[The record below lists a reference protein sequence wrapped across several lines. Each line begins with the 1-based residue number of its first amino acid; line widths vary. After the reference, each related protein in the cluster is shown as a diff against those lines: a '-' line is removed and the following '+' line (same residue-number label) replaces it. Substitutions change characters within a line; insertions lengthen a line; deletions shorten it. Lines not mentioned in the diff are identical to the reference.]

1 MTSPAALP
9 RERVVSARTAVFVVF
24 ALAGVAFA
32 SWASRIADA
41 KSTLDLSA
49 GQLGA
54 TLFAMS
60 AGSMLA
66 MPSTGRIT
74 ERVGVVNTIRTGM
87 LIGVVGFTVVG
98 AGVDLAES
106 RLVVAIGLFLIG
118 SGIGVWD
125 VAMNLEGASVE
136 RLLGQTVMPQF
147 HAAFSGG
154 TVVSALFG
162 SLMSW
167 GRVPLLPHL
176 LGSAL
181 VVTVGGFWAMRA
193 FLPRAVEEE
202 VEAEAAAETT
212 QTSASQTGATESGA
226 AGTGASR
233 QRSAWLEPRT
243 LLIGLVVLVAAFT
256 EGTANDWMAVAF
268 VEGHDLPA
276 WAGVLGFATF
286 LTFMTVGRLLGTR
299 WLDTYGRVPVLR
311 LTLVLAV
318 AGSLLV
324 IFGNAW
330 LAFLGAAIWGVGVSL
345 GFPVGM
351 SASADDPA
359 RAGARMSVV
368 ATIGYMA
375 FIAGPPALGFLGDHV
390 GVLRSLLA
398 VGTMALLVQVIL
410 ESVREPA
417 RDTTTAEAA
426 AAREVG

>member
-1 MTSPAALP
+1 MTTATLP
-9 RERVVSARTAVFVVF
+9 RDRVVAARTAVFVVF

-32 SWASRIADA
+32 TWASRIADA
-41 KSTLDLSA
+41 KAGLDLSA

-66 MPSTGRIT
+66 MPSTGRIA
-74 ERVGVVNTIRTGM
+74 ERFGVVSTIRTGM
-87 LIGVVGFTVVG
+87 VIGVVGFGVVG

-118 SGIGVWD
+118 SGVGVWD
-125 VAMNLEGASVE
+125 VAMNLEGATVE

-154 TVVSALFG
+154 TVASALIG
-162 SLMSW
+162 SGMSW
-167 GRVPLLPHL
+167 ASVPLLPHL

-181 VVTVGGFWAMRA
+181 LVTVAGWLAMRS
-193 FLPRAVEEE
+193 FLPREVEEDE
-202 VEAEAAAETT
+202 G
-212 QTSASQTGATESGA
+212 SAGNAGA
-226 AGTGASR
+226 AGAGATHATPASNEAAPAT
-233 QRSAWLEPRT
+233 RSAWLEPRT
-243 LLIGLVVLVAAFT
+243 LLIGLVTLVAAFT
-256 EGTANDWMAVAF
+256 EGTANDWLAVAF
-268 VEGHDLPA
+268 VEGHELPA
-276 WAGVLGFATF
+276 WAGVLAFATF
-286 LTFMTVGRLLGTR
+286 LSFMTLGRLLGTR
-299 WLDTYGRVPVLR
+299 WLDSYGRVPVLR
-311 LTLVLAV
+311 ATLALAV
-318 AGSLLV
+318 LGSLLV

-330 LAFLGAAIWGVGVSL
+330 LAFVGAAVWGVGVSL

-398 VGTMALLVQVIL
+398 VGTMALLVQLIL
-410 ESVREPA
+410 DSVREPQRVAATAPAEPA
-417 RDTTTAEAA
+417 RD
-426 AAREVG
+426 RG

>member
-9 RERVVSARTAVFVVF
+9 RERVVSARTAVFIVF

-41 KSTLDLSA
+41 KAGLDLSA

-66 MPSTGRIT
+66 MPSTGRIVNRFGIAPAI
-74 ERVGVVNTIRTGM
+74 RVGMI
-87 LIGVVGFTVVG
+87 IGVAGFAVVG

-106 RLVVAIGLFLIG
+106 RLVVGIGLFLIG

-136 RLLGQTVMPQF
+136 RLLGQTVMPKF

-154 TVVSALFG
+154 TVVSALVG
-162 SLMSW
+162 SAMSW
-167 GRVPLLPHL
+167 ASIPLLPHL

-181 VVTVGGFWAMRA
+181 FVTVVGFWAMRA
-193 FLPRAVEEE
+193 FLPRDLEEQ
-202 VEAEAAAETT
+202 EAAASDAAA
-212 QTSASQTGATESGA
+212 SAAAQDSDGADVGA
-226 AGTGASR
+226 APKA
-233 QRSAWLEPRT
+233 RSAWLEPRT
-243 LLIGLVVLVAAFT
+243 LLIGLVTLVAAFT
-256 EGTANDWMAVAF
+256 EGTANDWLAVAF
-268 VEGHDLPA
+268 VEGHELPA
-276 WAGVLGFATF
+276 WAGVLAFATF
-286 LTFMTVGRLLGTR
+286 LSFMTLGRLLGTR
-299 WLDTYGRVPVLR
+299 WLDTYGRIPVLR
-311 LTLVLAV
+311 ATFALAV
-318 AGSLLV
+318 VGSILV

-330 LAFLGAAIWGVGVSL
+330 MAFLGAAIWGVGVSL

-368 ATIGYMA
+368 ATIGYLA

-417 RDTTTAEAA
+417 RDTTNAEPAP
-426 AAREVG
+426 AREAS

>member
-1 MTSPAALP
+1 MTSPATLS
-9 RERVVSARTAVFVVF
+9 RDRIISARTSVFIVF

-32 SWASRIADA
+32 TWASRIADA
-41 KSTLDLSA
+41 KSGLDLTA

-66 MPSTGRIT
+66 MPSTGRI
-74 ERVGVVNTIRTGM
+74 VGRFGIAPTIRVGM
-87 LIGVVGFTVVG
+87 LIGVAGFAVVG

-106 RLVVAIGLFLIG
+106 RLVVGLGLFLIG

-154 TVVSALFG
+154 TVVSALIG
-162 SLMSW
+162 SGMSW
-167 GRVPLLPHL
+167 ASVPLLPHL

-181 VVTVGGFWAMRA
+181 LVTGAGWWAMRS
-193 FLPRAVEEE
+193 FLPAE
-202 VEAEAAAETT
+202 VEDLDAPATDSTAAAG
-212 QTSASQTGATESGA
+212 SATADVDDPA
-226 AGTGASR
+226 AVKP
-233 QRSAWLEPRT
+233 RSAWLEPRT
-243 LLIGLVVLVAAFT
+243 LLIGLVTLVAAFT
-256 EGTANDWMAVAF
+256 EGTANDWLAVAF
-268 VEGHDLPA
+268 VEGHELPA
-276 WAGVLGFATF
+276 WAGVLAFATF
-286 LTFMTVGRLLGTR
+286 LSFMTVGRLLGTR

-311 LTLVLAV
+311 VTLALAV
-318 AGSLLV
+318 LGSALV

-330 LAFLGAAIWGVGVSL
+330 MAFLGAAVWGVGVSL

-368 ATIGYMA
+368 ATIGYLA

-398 VGTMALLVQVIL
+398 VGTMALLVQLVL
-410 ESVREPA
+410 EAVREPA
-417 RDTTTAEAA
+417 RTSTTSPVEPVREAS
-426 AAREVG
+426 

>member
-1 MTSPAALP
+1 MTSPATLS
-9 RERVVSARTAVFVVF
+9 RDRIISARASVFIVF

-32 SWASRIADA
+32 TWASRIADA
-41 KSTLDLSA
+41 KSGLDLTA

-66 MPSTGRIT
+66 MPSTGRI
-74 ERVGVVNTIRTGM
+74 VGRFGIAPTIRVGM
-87 LIGVVGFTVVG
+87 LIGVAGFAVVG

-106 RLVVAIGLFLIG
+106 RLVVGLGLFLIG

-154 TVVSALFG
+154 TVVSALIG
-162 SLMSW
+162 SGMSW
-167 GRVPLLPHL
+167 ASVPLLPHL

-181 VVTVGGFWAMRA
+181 LVTGAGWWAMRS
-193 FLPRAVEEE
+193 FLPAE
-202 VEAEAAAETT
+202 VEDLDAPATDSTAAAG
-212 QTSASQTGATESGA
+212 SATADVDDPA
-226 AGTGASR
+226 AVKP
-233 QRSAWLEPRT
+233 RSAWLEPRT
-243 LLIGLVVLVAAFT
+243 LLIGLVTLVAAFT
-256 EGTANDWMAVAF
+256 EGTANDWLAVAF
-268 VEGHDLPA
+268 VEGHELPA
-276 WAGVLGFATF
+276 WAGVLAFATF
-286 LTFMTVGRLLGTR
+286 LSFMTVGRLLGTR

-311 LTLVLAV
+311 VTLALAV
-318 AGSLLV
+318 LGSALV

-330 LAFLGAAIWGVGVSL
+330 MGFLGAAIWGVGVSL

-368 ATIGYMA
+368 ATIGYLA

-398 VGTMALLVQVIL
+398 VGTMALLVQLVL
-410 ESVREPA
+410 EAVREPA
-417 RDTTTAEAA
+417 RTSTTSPVEPVREAS
-426 AAREVG
+426 